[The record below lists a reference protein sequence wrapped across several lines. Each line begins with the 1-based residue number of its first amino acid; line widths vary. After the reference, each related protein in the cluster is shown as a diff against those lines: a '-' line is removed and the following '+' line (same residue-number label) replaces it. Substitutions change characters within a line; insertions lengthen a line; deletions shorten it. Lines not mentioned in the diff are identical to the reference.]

1 MKNTFRNRGLPS
13 LKESATDRRRQL
25 VTGRARVGGGIPPK
39 LFLWGL
45 GVLILGGILYFLNF
59 KAELEAQ
66 RRAIFTKQRATAQL
80 LAPKLIPLRDKI
92 EGFVREL
99 AKSDKELVDDE
110 TDFSSIWSAPSIY
123 LRMRL
128 DETHQPETLRKAA
141 SGSLRDGFTSCLMR
155 DLQAQSMTRGKECR
169 ESTECATGEFCNEY
183 KKCSRPSS
191 PYNMRLLYR
200 GLLILSD
207 EWIKQVQEAGTDTML
222 EVYDHSLDSVTQ
234 VDIPIAIEVHQRAKY
249 ALVVIDEDPN
259 EMPKPYSEAF
269 ESLAERVQRVPHDAR
284 VGIWD
289 LKAERPLARIHARAE
304 GELRAAGTRAP
315 SQAPGSAAA
324 QARLANSCGLA
335 LNVKARLAPAT
346 QP

>member
-45 GVLILGGILYFLNF
+45 GVLVVGGVLYFLNF

-66 RRAIFTKQRATAQL
+66 RSAIFTKQRATAQL
-80 LAPKLIPLRDKI
+80 LAPKLIPLRDQI

-99 AKSDKELVDDE
+99 AKSDKEFVDSE
-110 TDFSSIWSAPSIY
+110 TDFNAIWSAPGIY
-123 LRMRL
+123 LRLRL

-141 SGSLRDGFTSCLMR
+141 AESLRDGFTSCLMK
-155 DLQAQSMTRGKECR
+155 DLQAQSMSAGKVCR
-169 ESTECATGEFCNEY
+169 ESTECETGEFCNEY

-207 EWIKQVQEAGTDTML
+207 EWVKEVQEAGTDTML

-234 VDIPIAIEVHQRAKY
+234 VDIPIAIEVHQRARY
-249 ALVVIDEDPN
+249 AVVVIDEDPK
-259 EMPKPYSEAF
+259 EMPKPYSDAY
-269 ESLAERVQRVPHDAR
+269 ESLAERVQRVPHNAR

-289 LKAERPLARIHARAE
+289 LKAERPLARLVARAE
-304 GELRAAGTRAP
+304 GELLAAGTRAP
-315 SQAPGSAAA
+315 SQSPDAVAA

-335 LNVKARLAPAT
+335 LDVKSRLAPQT